1 MVEQHASDEESH
13 DKTFIE
19 EPAILDKFKA
29 AAQITDGKYFYS
41 FISNRHAYFLPSS

>member
-1 MVEQHASDEESH
+1 MVEQHNSDDETP

-29 AAQITDGKYFYS
+29 AALITDGKNPFK
-41 FISNRHAYFLPSS
+41 LPQLLY

>member
-1 MVEQHASDEESH
+1 MVEQYGSDEETY

-29 AAQITDGKYFYS
+29 AAQITDGK
-41 FISNRHAYFLPSS
+41 HAPF

>member
-1 MVEQHASDEESH
+1 MVDAVDYEEEH

-29 AAQITDGKYFYS
+29 AAAVTDGEYHFY
-41 FISNRHAYFLPSS
+41 RVK